1 MAIKM
6 SMQKS
11 VVAMQLDSL
20 KHTLSQQVDL
30 ELAILVG
37 SKARGNASEHSDWD
51 FAIRWLQAI
60 EPMQQLAKTETLR
73 RLLAKQ
79 LQQPEAKID
88 LIDLSRATLTIR
100 AVVAEE
106 GVILKGE
113 ESLAWAHFLQRTWRD
128 LESFY
133 WSKIYAA

>member
-1 MAIKM
+1 
-6 SMQKS
+6 MQKS
-11 VVAMQLDSL
+11 TLAMQLNSL
-20 KHTLSQQVDL
+20 KHTLEQQADL
-30 ELAILVG
+30 ELAVLVG
-37 SKARGNASEHSDWD
+37 SQAKGNASQQSDWD
-51 FAIRWLQAI
+51 FAIRWLQPI
-60 EPMQQLAKTETLR
+60 ESMQQLAKTETLR

-79 LQQPEAKID
+79 LHQSEAKID
-88 LIDLSRATLTIR
+88 LIDLSRATLTMR

-133 WSKIYAA
+133 WGKIYAA